1 MTCKIIAFGISNI
14 HKQPYVRL
22 ETPIGAA
29 FLKIH
34 DPEGLK
40 IKELLN
46 IPDEFEVS
54 NNSYIGK
61 EFKCDL
67 KGEYVNTPPYR
78 TFQVTILKI
87 HELHESAVFHA

>member
-1 MTCKIIAFGISNI
+1 MTCKIIAFRISNI

-40 IKELLN
+40 IKELL
-46 IPDEFEVS
+46 
-54 NNSYIGK
+54 
-61 EFKCDL
+61 
-67 KGEYVNTPPYR
+67 
-78 TFQVTILKI
+78 KI
-87 HELHESAVFHA
+87 HELHESKVFHA